1 MGTGS
6 VMTTK
11 ADFNAEEWD
20 IVAQAPLLAGM
31 SVVAASRGGTLRESM
46 AMAKTYAEARKQQG
60 ASELLDALVAS
71 PPAVDPS
78 HLQQRDDVAKVVTE
92 RLREAV
98 RLMEQKATPEEVE
111 AYKRFILDVAE
122 AAAKAHKEG
131 GFLGIGGKE
140 VSEEEQRAL
149 DQVAATLTVSPA

>member
-1 MGTGS
+1 
-6 VMTTK
+6 MTTK
-11 ADFNAEEWD
+11 ADFNAAEWD

-31 SVVAASRGGTLRESM
+31 SVIAASRGGTLRESM

-78 HLQQRDDVAKVVTE
+78 QLQQGDDAAKVVTE

>member
-1 MGTGS
+1 
-6 VMTTK
+6 MTTK

-78 HLQQRDDVAKVVTE
+78 QLQQGDDAAKVVTE

>member
-1 MGTGS
+1 
-6 VMTTK
+6 MTTK

-78 HLQQRDDVAKVVTE
+78 HLQQGDDMAKVVTE

-98 RLMEQKATPEEVE
+98 RLMEQKATPEEVG

-131 GFLGIGGKE
+131 GFLGVGGKE